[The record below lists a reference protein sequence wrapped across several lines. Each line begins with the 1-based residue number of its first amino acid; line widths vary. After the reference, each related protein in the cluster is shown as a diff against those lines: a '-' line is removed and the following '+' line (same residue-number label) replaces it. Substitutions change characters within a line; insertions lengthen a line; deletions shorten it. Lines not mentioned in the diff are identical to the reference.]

1 MSITRLTD
9 IKQNNKQRIFNHIY
23 SSTDVTKKSLS
34 ETLRLSLPTINS
46 IISELLE
53 NNLIYFG
60 EKNSSTGGRKPQT
73 ICINSSVRFSI
84 GVELSQNHIKIIVID
99 ISSNELFSKRITVS
113 FSDTAEYYKDLN
125 DLISSIIDENELERK
140 ELLGVCITL
149 PGVINESM
157 DRIVFAPTLNLRE
170 RSISGIK
177 ELFEYPIHI
186 LNDANASAFAEH
198 LIRKDV
204 YSMAYI
210 ALNHGVGGSILI
222 NNETFLGV
230 NHKSA
235 EFGHICIHPHGKE
248 CACGKFG
255 CLEAYCSSAVLSN
268 ELNITLDDFFENAN
282 RNIDYQIILREYL
295 NNLAIGIINIHSI
308 LDCPIVL
315 GGKASKYLSHYLDEL
330 KSIIKVYSPFE
341 FSESELSTSTYADK
355 SACIGAALH
364 YVEDFIYNV

>member
-1 MSITRLTD
+1 MDITKLTD
-9 IKQNNKQRIFNHIY
+9 IKQNNKHRIFNHIY

-34 ETLRLSLPTINS
+34 YNLGLSLPTINS
-46 IISELLE
+46 VISELLDKD
-53 NNLIYFG
+53 LIYFG

-73 ICINSSVRFSI
+73 ICINSAVKFSVGI
-84 GVELSQNHIKIIVID
+84 ELSRNHIKIIAID
-99 ISSNELFSKRITVS
+99 ISSNELSYKKYSVP
-113 FSDTAEYYKDLN
+113 FSDTTEYYKSIN
-125 DLISSIIDENELERK
+125 DLIFNFLVENKLDK
-140 ELLGVCITL
+140 KKLLGVCVTL
-149 PGVINESM
+149 PGVINDSA
-157 DRIVFAPTLNLRE
+157 DKILFAPTLNLRE
-170 RSISGIK
+170 SSISGIK
-177 ELFEYPIHI
+177 EHFDYNIHI
-186 LNDANASAFAEH
+186 LNDANASAYAEH

-235 EFGHICIHPHGKE
+235 EFGHICIHPRGKE

-255 CLEAYCSSAVLSN
+255 CFEAYCSSAVLSN
-268 ELNITLDDFFENAN
+268 DLHITLDEFFNN
-282 RNIDYQIILREYL
+282 VDNNMDYQIILREYL

-315 GGKASKYLSHYLDEL
+315 GGKASKYLSRYLYEL
-330 KSIIKVYSPFE
+330 KSIISIFSPFE
-341 FSESELSTSTYADK
+341 FTETELSTSIYTDK

-364 YVEDFIYNV
+364 FVEDFVYQI